1 MKNKLRIIKFSK
13 NAALIFFVIFG
24 LKAIFSPL
32 YTTTIVSGIFSLLM
46 IIVSMLF
53 DFKYR
58 FLKMVFDEEEES
70 IELTRTLTKE
80 NELLKLTIQ
89 NVMLRK
95 QANSY
100 NGVKKR
106 NERRKTS
113 KNK

>member
-13 NAALIFFVIFG
+13 NATLIFFVIFG

-32 YTTTIVSGIFSLLM
+32 YITTIVSGIFSLLM

-58 FLKMVFDEEEES
+58 LFRMVFDEEEES
-70 IELTRTLTKE
+70 IELTKTLAKQ
-80 NELLKLTIQ
+80 NALMRLTLE
-89 NVMLRK
+89 NVMLKK
-95 QANSY
+95 QISN

>member
-13 NAALIFFVIFG
+13 NATLIFFVIFG

-32 YTTTIVSGIFSLLM
+32 YITTIVSGIFSLLM

-58 FLKMVFDEEEES
+58 LFRMAYEEEE
-70 IELTRTLTKE
+70 ETELLTRTLTKE
-80 NELLKLTIQ
+80 NALMRLTLE
-89 NVMLRK
+89 NVMLKK
-95 QANSY
+95 QINN
-100 NGVKKR
+100 NGVKKK

>member
-1 MKNKLRIIKFSK
+1 MKTKLRIIKFSK

-70 IELTRTLTKE
+70 IELTKTLTKQ
-80 NELLKLTIQ
+80 NALMRLTIE
-89 NVMLRK
+89 NVMLKK
-95 QANSY
+95 QINN
-100 NGVKKR
+100 NGVKKK